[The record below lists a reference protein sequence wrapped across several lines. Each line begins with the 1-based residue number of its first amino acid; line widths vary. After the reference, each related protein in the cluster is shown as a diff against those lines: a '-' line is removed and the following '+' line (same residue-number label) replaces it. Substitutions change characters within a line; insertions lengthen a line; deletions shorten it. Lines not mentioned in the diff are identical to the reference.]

1 MDDIS
6 KSKIFW
12 GLGWSSLSTIVIGLT
27 QLLRLSILSRLLEK
41 SDFGIVAILTFI
53 LGLTQVFS
61 DMGFSAAI
69 MSQRKIEH
77 KDFISLYWLQALIFG
92 IAFIAV
98 AALAL
103 PISLY
108 YSLPSLVFLIPL
120 ALLEL
125 PIMGIGKLY
134 DTVLQKNLMFKTI
147 AIRNII
153 ASTSSLILAV
163 GLAILGYGVYSLIL
177 STLFNA
183 LFINVWNYVN
193 GQRDYRLTFQKIDYK
208 SIKSLLQIGGYQMG
222 TQILDYLSSKLD
234 ILIVSIS
241 FGTDGLGAYNLAKEL
256 VLKFVMVINSIVS
269 KVMLPVLARYQNDV
283 KELKRVFTGFMH
295 KLTLANIPITGFVF
309 IFSDVIVTLFYG
321 TNYSE
326 VIPLVRIMCLWS
338 LIVVLSMPN
347 GLVAISMKRTDITF
361 VYTIY
366 RILIM
371 SAMLYLFARH
381 SLFGAAVTMLVSYAT
396 MFLVNWYMLLKRVL
410 SITFRDYMAIFTKA
424 IIGEVVIVS
433 STFAIIEIM
442 TLESPILIDVIKLLI
457 YISLLIFYAL
467 IFERRTITSIFKT
480 I

>member
-69 MSQRKIEH
+69 MAQRKIEH

-92 IAFIAV
+92 IAFIIV
-98 AALAL
+98 AAFSL
-103 PISLY
+103 PISFY
-108 YSLPSLVFLIPL
+108 YGLPSLVFLIPL

-163 GLAILGYGVYSLIL
+163 VLAILDYGVYSLIL

-193 GQRDYRLTFQKIDYK
+193 GQSDYKLKFQKIDFK
-208 SIKSLLQIGGYQMG
+208 SIKGLLQIGGYQMG

-241 FGTDGLGAYNLAKEL
+241 FGTEGLGAYSLAKEL
-256 VLKFVMVINSIVS
+256 VLKFVMVINSIVN

-283 KELKRVFTGFMH
+283 KELKRVFIGFMH
-295 KLTLANIPITGFVF
+295 KLTLANVPITGFVF
-309 IFSDVIVTLFYG
+309 IFCDIIVTLFYG
-321 TNYSE
+321 ASYSE

-366 RILIM
+366 RIVIM
-371 SAMLYLFARH
+371 SIMLYLFARN
-381 SLFGAAVTMLVSYAT
+381 SLLGAALTMLVSYGI
-396 MFLVNWYMLLKRVL
+396 MFLVNWYMLLNKVL
-410 SITFRDYMAIFTKA
+410 HINFKDYMTIFTKS
-424 IIGEVVIVS
+424 IIGEVVIVF
-433 STFAIIEIM
+433 STFAFIDIVA
-442 TLESPILIDVIKLLI
+442 LESTLLANTIKLI
-457 YISLLIFYAL
+457 TYIFLLSLYAFF
-467 IFERRTITSIFKT
+467 FERRTINSIFKT